1 MASLDIGTSKR
12 RSSEKALGVEPAPD
26 PPQDASRA
34 GAGDDH
40 AVFGRIVTGLLVL
53 MAMVAIVA
61 GGLAWW
67 LDSQLAARPESAAT
81 VLLVDGPRTDVE
93 ITEVGR
99 TVRLPIWADGSD
111 LLIGEHLD
119 VQLVSQPW
127 DAARL
132 AGDSRL
138 TSLGI

>member
-1 MASLDIGTSKR
+1 MTTRWL
-12 RSSEKALGVEPAPD
+12 
-26 PPQDASRA
+26 
-34 GAGDDH
+34 
-40 AVFGRIVTGLLVL
+40 GRIVTGLLVL

-67 LDSQLAARPESAAT
+67 LDSQLAERPESAAT

-111 LLIGEHLD
+111 LLIGQHLD
-119 VQLVSQPW
+119 VQLVSQPL

-132 AGDSRL
+132 AGTAGSPRWE
-138 TSLGI
+138 SGCW